1 MAVTRKTI
9 NFLPEIFR
17 SDTNRK
23 FLGSTLDQ
31 LISEP
36 NLKKVNGFIGRRFSS
51 SVRPTDNFILE
62 NSDQRQNYQLEPAV
76 LTKDQKDNIDLLVTY
91 PDLINKINYY
101 GGVANDHN
109 RLFDSEYYN
118 FDPHIDL
125 DKFVNFTNY
134 RWINDIDLPAIN
146 IGSLYPVQ
154 QSEIV
159 FTKNG
164 TSYITSVG
172 CDNILLPATWG
183 GFTEEQQIDWF
194 NRNSI
199 TESALLYN
207 GYSAAEIV
215 DFRAKGYT
223 AANSGPTGQCL
234 NPTILIV
241 RNTEYKFTV
250 NHAIGQGNLWI
261 QTEPGSTGRRLSS
274 NVSVRNIAGVSNNG
288 ISSGNITI
296 NIPDKLEQINSL
308 NSDIVVV
315 DLAIDTTFT
324 LSDNAVWSNT
334 SIYPDNKLVI
344 FTSNSTNNSD
354 WVTRSGA
361 TLTVDQRR
369 GIYRARTVTY
379 SSGNV
384 RIEYTLV
391 KNLDANV
398 RVQVT
403 SGKYKG
409 FEFTRNSAALDVA
422 PTVTSPLDILYYQN
436 DKDNTVGQ
444 IRIINN
450 RPAINVLNDILGSVS
465 YTSPDGVEFINGLKV
480 RFDNT
485 VSPAQYRFKEFIVEG
500 VGKSIK
506 LLDAVPF
513 SNIPPQTIFD
523 FGISKIAPDY
533 VTINRA
539 SMDYNSWSRSNRW
552 VHVDVINTLR
562 RFSPVTIFDESFT
575 KAVRPIIEFE
585 PDLQLYNHGRKF
597 LDTVSFFFDQDTQII
612 FDGDLVKLTDITTQV
627 QGTQFSILSTRL
639 GHNVKPGQTAIF
651 NNDIDAAVRQR
662 VYLLDLADHSTAST
676 FDSTLS
682 GLVYGI
688 TGRTNIV
695 ARNSSNLTNF
705 FTELSVG
712 DSLFT
717 NSNLYLGRVAV
728 IYSDTS
734 IALDRPLTVDLMDA
748 AGLKV
753 KKATINLK
761 IKHTATLFHCVY
773 VTGPDVIDQPQR
785 TFNQRKMYH
794 WNREIYADPESYTP
808 QVIYSWAESQ
818 QKTHPNQEPLFD
830 IVTDNT
836 ATFLGTSN
844 LNVVNLS
851 LGEVLIYNNKR
862 SVYSDN
868 SLVFRDSKFIG
879 TKLFS
884 YQRGSTVPDPELGF
898 GIKYNNISGFI
909 GDIEFVNNFDIDIFE
924 YRGYSNGL
932 LLATTA
938 PINQG
943 FIRKNTGL
951 GDSDCIK
958 LTVWSTVGHNELKPI
973 QGLPL
978 TPTVNNS
985 TTRSLTQE
993 INTIYVNYLG
1003 RYPTQTELDNTIT
1016 SQLPLYSVQG
1026 AFALAAFET
1035 TIKNSLEA
1043 QSYQPFRYQV
1053 DPTNQLQH
1061 ISHVYDGYTSY
1072 FDIDVEPFPQRLG
1085 PDVEPNVKLFINN
1098 QYVTPEPGK
1107 SLIYSFTKL
1116 GIRNTIKINPD
1127 YLVSNDKI
1135 DILIAA
1141 PQTDF
1146 GYYQIPQNLEFN
1158 SQNQDIT
1165 ILTHGQMRSHLE
1177 RIAQNLQGLVGKPLG
1192 ISNIYKFD
1200 LNNRGGTILQHSAP
1214 VMYSALFLVDEK
1226 ANLLSS
1232 LDYARR
1238 EYTRFKNKFLETTLS
1253 RKDITDDNI
1262 PDIVDNILYNFNK
1275 DKTPSDFAFFYSD
1288 MLAYGKTGDELRLT
1302 VYNNNNKT
1310 FNTESIRASDFDAHL
1325 VYLNNRLLIKDIEYT
1340 VVDTILTIASNI
1352 DLEVNDEI
1360 VIKFYR
1366 NTEGC
1371 YIPETPTKLGLYP
1384 KFIPG
1389 KFVDNTLGDS
1399 GVNVIQGHDG
1409 SLTIAFNDY
1418 RDDLILEI
1426 ETRIYNNLKVTYDA
1440 ERFDIH
1446 SVIPGRYRRT
1456 DYTPAEYS
1464 RVINSE
1470 FLKWAGFNHLDYA
1483 ANTEYTA
1490 TNGFTYNYSRSQNEL
1505 GNNLPGHWR
1514 GIYRFYYD
1522 TDRPH
1527 THPWE
1532 MLGHSIKPNW
1542 WDTYYSWTEPVKRSA
1557 LIIAVSEGYTQ
1568 NPSIP
1573 GAPVT
1578 TQTFRRSGFSNMV
1591 PVDTSGN
1598 LIAPIDLMIRANDS
1612 STFSRN
1618 YVIGDHG
1625 PAETAWR
1632 RSSEY
1637 PFALQRA
1644 MALLKPARYFAL
1656 NIDITRY
1663 YKRSIND
1670 SRQFVLEA
1678 NSKRPNSSSFV
1689 LNGEQVRETSQ
1700 RSASY
1705 INWIHGYLTNLGIEP
1720 IAYLNRKLASLSVNL
1735 THKLG
1740 GFSDKKYINVFA
1752 EQFAPDSRAESVIIP
1767 DENYQIYLNKSVPVD
1782 RAVYSAV
1789 IIEKT
1794 SNGYSVTGYDQRYP
1808 YFTII
1813 PSETAGNSYT
1823 IDVLD
1828 RRATIFTEFRSEKII
1843 IPYGFEFNNDQQ
1855 VVDFLVGYQRFLIAQ
1870 GFIFDQYDTILQV
1883 AKDWILSA
1891 REFLTW
1897 SMQGWDTGNVL
1908 VLSPV
1913 IDKLSIASTDGF
1925 VDEITNQLYQSRLLG
1940 ANFNSIKRADF
1951 TLLRDG
1957 EVTTIKTVSGQTIAL
1972 ADVNIVEFE
1981 HVLVFDNITVFN
1993 DLIYNQVVGNRQFRM
2008 KLVGSKTNL
2017 WDGTL
2022 MPPGF
2027 VYTDKSAPDWIVNKT
2042 YNKGD
2047 IVTYKN
2053 KVYTAIQKIES
2064 SNIFNLNYWKELDS
2078 IIESG
2083 ITPNFAQ
2090 LADRLEEIYDID
2102 NLPLYE
2108 EFTKFSGSL
2117 IGYRSRSYLTD
2128 LGLNETSQIKFYQG
2142 YIRDKGTYS
2151 AIDGLARGDFD
2162 NINNDIEIYEEWGA
2176 RIGVFGGIDVNP
2188 EISVPISEN
2197 LINRNPMVFEFL
2209 DFKQQSENAEI
2220 NTIYPNQLIL
2230 RPYDYDNKLFLNRN
2244 ESGLSKQT
2252 RKNGEE
2258 NKFKLAKIEMF
2269 GDGIMCG
2276 QEPTEL
2282 VAYSITAVEN
2292 FSYDVDVFGQS
2303 SYGIRTLNEKN
2314 DLIYQP
2320 ETIGSKLIFDIG
2332 SLIDFE
2338 NLEYVIEPAGESESQ
2353 LSVSSL
2359 ADTAIRTLI
2368 PGQPFRIIVNSV
2380 LPAENLTLEIETPNS
2395 TDALNQ
2401 NQVGSKLVTIV
2412 TAALNNKSRIFI
2424 RFSITGIEDSEN
2436 LYYTIEDYDEGEDTV
2451 LSSTFIEY
2459 GLSCQPQAGEG
2470 LGKINRSIN
2479 RVEFPPDILLYQELE
2494 NDVAVAI
2501 TTRSVGGSTARDL
2514 LKGTDGANEKW
2525 PDSIEADIVIINHGL
2540 NDAKRN
2546 ISVAEYKENLSSLR
2560 SSLPRNKII
2569 VWVLPTQ
2576 PNMDLVNAN
2585 SLPDPRVNWNRTNRL
2600 QLYINAMREV
2610 AITNGDYIAD
2620 TTNIPDWKNYFLI
2633 DPVYPIQEGYRALI
2647 KHAIAPAIKKVI
2659 RDRNRAFSKNFENDV
2674 KSAGYVLLE
2683 EVDELVFDIT
2693 KFSIASEDIQ
2703 RYTNGYKIWVAKDF
2717 NEDWQVYRMY
2727 QNSGYIIGAR
2737 VNLDNRFDFIF
2748 GQNHDY
2754 HIGDLIFVRDFLPI
2768 FDGLYVVLSSDSNSV
2783 TVQGTSQTTR
2793 YLQFNE
2799 IDTQAS
2805 HFDFQPLRYAT
2816 VDHRDAANPKHG
2828 WQYNDFIYIDDNGFG
2843 RWEVFKG
2850 QLDRF
2855 SNIEIVN
2862 TDVIYTEKYD
2872 ITATSCGEITVD
2884 DVSIISTVGINEQ
2897 IHFNISGLGDQEDLY
2912 YTIEE
2917 VDEQE
2922 ESAIQI
2928 EKFFY
2933 LYLDRAPDSGT
2944 YDYYVSLVQQGTV
2957 SLSDVENAIK
2967 SSFEALS
2974 LGSRR
2979 RDFGNIATVVEYVEV
2994 KSTPIWKFS
3003 SVRKETPLVDIDSV
3017 NNLYLYS
3024 NKQKRVLARLDLYDP
3039 AKGRLL
3045 GTAQQ
3050 DIDYTL
3056 SADPAVY
3063 NKSTNLSNSIG
3074 FSETYFWGPEVK
3086 GNYWWNID
3094 NCRFIYYEYGALDS
3108 RGRNW
3113 GKLFPGSEIEVYEWI
3128 ESDVIPS
3135 VHVSL
3140 NIDGI
3145 PMYPD
3150 DSAYCEKV
3158 YIDENSG
3165 GYKSKYYFW
3174 VKNRSKKTN
3183 LSKVHSTAAL
3193 KDIIENPISQN
3204 IPFMAAIK
3212 QNAIA
3217 LFNVGQFLNSDDT
3230 ILYLSSKRKLSDNIV
3245 HSDFALVQ
3253 EGNVKSQWPAYLV
3266 EKLIDSVSGID
3277 QFDNS
3282 IPDLTLPQ
3290 QRRYG
3295 IESFPR
3301 QSAVINQYLAK
3312 ENVVKYVNSVLRKY
3326 PLVSK
3331 TQNLSGNLW
3340 ASQRPNENW
3349 YDQTVGTFNNLEDP
3363 MPINNLRILVLND
3376 ERNGFYWTIYQ
3387 LVLLKTNQQS
3397 YVFDYSDFTKDYPL
3411 IRAVVSQ
3418 LSPKRYNYFGYILIK
3433 RQGFDVAKYWS
3444 TTDWYANG
3452 YNKNTVSNHV
3462 ALNNKELYKISLV
3475 EGDIVRVLNTATLN
3489 NSDINY
3495 GVDLDQYS
3503 NTELYRYRTV
3513 DNQLIGELVGIDQGT
3528 FQLSEDLY
3536 RLWGYDSDRF
3546 DTLGFDYD
3554 TNKEFRYILKAL
3566 QEEIFVDALAIEWNK
3581 LLYYVMD
3588 FILGEQKYIDWFF
3601 KTSFISVNHNVNGL
3615 KQIPGYIKDR
3625 QQSFAEYINEVK
3637 PYRTKIR
3644 EYKLTY
3650 TDIDL
3655 NRVSVSDFDL
3665 PATWDLTVEQFRSPN
3680 GEYPHDE
3687 VLLQQPRYQD
3697 WLKNHRYELE
3707 SVNVV
3712 NSGYNYQGLYN
3723 GTSAPPA
3730 IVVTRTDS
3738 NNGPDA
3744 QVTAIVGVSSPYSV
3758 IGTLVSNVGGNYT
3771 ATPSLHVI
3779 NNGGDRLTD
3788 YRINK
3793 FVVVSQG
3800 LSDTVGGTTGNL
3812 AFGLYSIDESGNST
3826 SLFNTGTRSYTMHRI
3841 RRTDGKV
3848 VFTKSYD
3855 VFGTSGQDKAMAI
3868 DLNYT
3873 SSDFIVVVHTYDE
3886 PQSNRL
3892 TGGLEQAMYRC
3903 GASLEVFG
3911 NSTDFK
3917 YRSGYILIGIP
3928 GCGQGNGIEN
3938 YTGLTNNN
3946 SDSYCRLEF
3955 NLYQTKLVPVEAYP
3969 RIYTLGSPISFPSN
3983 PIPGQSLVYKNKAWY
3998 WNSSAWVVAKR
4009 PIGMLFGERIPKS
4022 LSLAPVLTN
4031 SLTRKIKT
4039 IIKFDRIRFTSS
4051 VTDWAEGIS
4060 YIAGQRVSYENR
4072 PYEFKTDYLIPPGTT
4087 ANQFP
4092 YGSVTELIDHSV
4104 FDNANDR
4111 IMALYVSNGFNED
4124 IPKTLATLVS
4134 GLQSASAVTSED
4146 SDPDTILIGDTFG
4159 SNAGISAGNIR
4170 VSGGTFVSEALT
4182 RSPEEL
4188 VPGRVF
4194 DSLTVKIQEAAGTS
4208 GFRFFKD
4215 INDTMTGT
4223 AYTAASTTILAQP
4236 VFIFSSNIQVTDG
4249 TKLTTPVT
4257 VMSGNTVVS
4266 VTPGVIL
4273 VNGERI
4279 AYYAKSGN
4287 SLQQIRRGYQG
4298 TSTPLNHISGSF
4310 VEDVSTARA
4319 STTYQTDYTKPVPP
4333 TPIGSWTITPVS
4345 ASGFGGNT
4353 FAFNWTAPSNA
4364 PGNVTVSWYA
4374 VDPGTITLFSNTGI
4388 VGASNLGYSYNL
4400 PVTSTSGT
4408 IQIGTQPITGNTQVF
4423 QVILTEGSITANIL
4437 ARSGNS
4443 DIIVN
4448 VPTTSVTSITNI
4460 IPGYYY
4466 EGASANQ
4473 YAGLWSKTKTHA
4485 MESVTG
4491 LGEVNMHGPT
4501 PGSYILNLDNLPP
4514 HEEKKVSLIMHFVD
4528 SLDNETSKIT
4538 FNNTVYAE
4546 FTKDSVNPPN
4556 YTTNLFISNVFVR
4569 ADYSYAPYAQN
4580 VNNNGYVVFESNWV
4594 ASNSSSF
4601 SANIYLGHD
4610 QAQTD
4615 EAIYFSHFNLRLR
4628 GGNAVVVPSLPM
4640 PTLNFTFSNLTVPTG
4655 YTLISNTFTT
4665 SNSITIPAGVN
4676 RIQVSG
4682 RGANGIAAN
4691 LDWQT
4696 TWVTGDLVTGPTFA
4710 TVTDS
4715 AIGNVPS
4722 VIIESAAQA
4731 QFDTLPDTRITNGSN
4746 VSFIHR
4752 SYDNNTLT
4760 ETTYVSRIRLKSG
4773 IDKLKSGTGWGS
4785 DYTTP
4790 PVTAKVYSVLNTLYE
4805 EYLGGSNGE
4814 DTIITSVVLPGGR
4827 YGSVAPIT
4835 STSLPVSPGVTYP
4848 FTVPTGGILNIQY
4861 LKPDVITLPD
4871 PEPLKAK
4878 VFASPGTYS
4887 WTAPAGITKVHVLCV
4902 GGGGGGSYAGY
4913 GDSGGGGGGTGFI
4926 NYYTVVPGTT
4936 YTVIV
4941 GAGGTANDNSAGG
4954 NGGDSYFVSNL
4965 TVAGYG
4971 GRGGGQTIN
4980 NALGGGFR
4988 GLGGGPGG
4996 KGGITGAG
5004 GAAGGGGAGG
5014 YDGAGG
5020 DGGSYLADGSAGQGG
5035 GGGGG
5040 AGQDS
5045 VIGFGG
5051 GGGGGISFKGQ
5062 TTNGLGGESGALFTR
5077 HGNGGSSGET
5087 STSNYRGGGYGGKHG
5102 GGGGSGSTV
5111 IVMAP
5116 FGGRGGDGLVA
5127 IYYGS
5132 AVQGS
5137 VSSLPDSN
5145 METITIVS

>member
-36 NLKKVNGFIGRRFSS
+36 DLKKVNGFIGRRFSA
-51 SVRPTDNFILE
+51 SVRATDNFILE
-62 NSDQRQNYQLEPAV
+62 NSTQRQNYQLEPAIV
-76 LTKDQKDNIDLLVTY
+76 TKDQKDNIDLLVTY
-91 PDLINKINYY
+91 PDLVNKISYY
-101 GGVANDHN
+101 GGVVNDHN

-134 RWINDIDLPAIN
+134 RWINDIDLPAVN
-146 IGSLYPVQ
+146 VGSLYPVQ

-172 CDNILLPATWG
+172 CDNILLPTTWSSL
-183 GFTEEQQIDWF
+183 TEQQQIDWF

-207 GYSAAEIV
+207 GYSSAEIL
-215 DFRAKGYT
+215 DFRSKGYT

-241 RNTEYKFTV
+241 RNKEYKFTV

-261 QTEPGSTGRRLSS
+261 QTEPGITGRKSSS
-274 NVSVRNIAGVSNNG
+274 NVSVRNITGVSNNG
-288 ISSGNITI
+288 ISSGNISI
-296 NIPDKLEQINSL
+296 NIPDSL
-308 NSDIVVV
+308 QQVNLLTLDTIVV
-315 DLAIDTTFT
+315 DLAVDTTFT
-324 LSDNAVWSNT
+324 LSDNAVWANT
-334 SIYPDNKLVI
+334 SVYPDNKLVI

-379 SSGNV
+379 PDSNTRV
-384 RIEYTLV
+384 EYTLV

-403 SGKYKG
+403 GGKYQG
-409 FEFTRNSAALDVA
+409 FTFIRNSAALDIA
-422 PTVTSPLDILYYQN
+422 TTVTSPLNIFYYQN
-436 DKDNTVGQ
+436 DIDNTTGQ
-444 IRIINN
+444 IRIIDNQ
-450 RPAINVLNDILGSVS
+450 PAINVLNDILGSVS
-465 YTSPDGVEFINGLKV
+465 YTSPNGVEFINGLKI

-485 VSPAQYRFKEFIVEG
+485 VNPAPYRFKEFIVEG

-506 LLDAVPF
+506 LLDAKSF
-513 SNIPPQTIFD
+513 SKIPPQTVFD
-523 FGISKIAPDY
+523 FGIAKIKPDY
-533 VTINRA
+533 ITINRA
-539 SMDYNSWSRSNRW
+539 SMDYNTWSRSNRW
-552 VHVDVINTLR
+552 VHVDVID
-562 RFSPVTIFDESFT
+562 TIRKFTSVVVSDESFT
-575 KAVRPIIEFE
+575 KAIRPIIEFE
-585 PDLQLYNHGRKF
+585 PDLQLYNHGRKL
-597 LDTVSFFFDQDTQII
+597 LDTVTLFFDKNTLLKTETIVE
-612 FDGDLVKLTDITTQV
+612 LNDITTQV
-627 QGTQFSILSTRL
+627 QGVKFSTLSLQL
-639 GHNVKPGQTAIF
+639 GFGIKPGYTAIF
-651 NNDIDAAVRQR
+651 NNDIDIAVRQR
-662 VYLLDLADHSTAST
+662 VYVLDYTDHSTAST
-676 FDSTLS
+676 FDLTLT

-688 TGRTNIV
+688 TGQSNLIC
-695 ARNSSNLTNF
+695 RNSANLTKF
-705 FTELSVG
+705 AQELFIG

-717 NSNLYLGRVAV
+717 SAGVFLGRVTE
-728 IYSDTS
+728 IRSNTS
-734 IALDRPLTVDLMDA
+734 IILDRPLKADLIDA
-748 AGLKV
+748 SGLKS
-753 KKATINLK
+753 KNAAINLK
-761 IKHTATLFHCVY
+761 IKHTASLFHNVY
-773 VTGPDVIDQPQR
+773 VTGPDEVNFDGVHIAND
-785 TFNQRKMYH
+785 RKMYH
-794 WNREIYADPESYTP
+794 WDRKIYADPESYIP
-808 QVIYSWAESQ
+808 QVVYSWTESQ
-818 QKTHPNQEPLFD
+818 LKKHPNQEPLFD

-844 LNVVNLS
+844 LNIVNLS
-851 LGEVLIYNNKR
+851 LGELLIYNNKR
-862 SVYSDN
+862 AVYSDDN
-868 SLVFRDSKFIG
+868 LVFRDTKFTG

-884 YQRGSTVPDPELGF
+884 YQHGSTVADPELGF
-898 GIKYNNISGFI
+898 GLSYNNISGFI
-909 GDIEFVNNFDIDIFE
+909 GDIKFVNNFETDIFE

-938 PINQG
+938 PINRG

-951 GDSDCIK
+951 GDADCVK
-958 LTVWSTVGHNELKPI
+958 LTVWSTVGHNEPKPI
-973 QGLPL
+973 QGLAL
-978 TPTVNNS
+978 TPTVNTA
-985 TTRSLTQE
+985 TTRSLAAE

-1003 RYPTQTELDNTIT
+1003 RYPTQTELDNAIT

-1026 AFALAAFET
+1026 AFALSSFET
-1035 TIKNSLEA
+1035 TIKNSTEA
-1043 QSYQPFRYQV
+1043 QSYQPFKYKV

-1061 ISHVYDGYTSY
+1061 IAHVYDGYTSY
-1072 FDIDVEPFPQRLG
+1072 FDIDVVPFPPRPG
-1085 PDVEPNVKLFINN
+1085 PDVEPNIKLFINN
-1098 QYVTPEPGK
+1098 HYVTPEPGQAP
-1107 SLIYSFTKL
+1107 IYTFTQI
-1116 GIRNTIKINPD
+1116 GIRNTIKINPV
-1127 YLVSNDKI
+1127 YLETGDKI
-1135 DILIAA
+1135 DILVAA
-1141 PQTDF
+1141 PPIDF
-1146 GYYQIPQNLEFN
+1146 GYYQVPQNLEFN
-1158 SQNQDIT
+1158 SQNQEIT
-1165 ILTHGQMRSHLE
+1165 MLTHGQMRSHLE
-1177 RIAQNLQGLVGKPLG
+1177 RIAQNLQGLVGQPLG

-1200 LNNRGGTILQHSAP
+1200 INNRGGTILQHSAP

-1238 EYTRFKNKFLETTLS
+1238 EYTRFKNKFLETALI
-1253 RKDITDDNI
+1253 RKDITADNI
-1262 PDIVDNILYNFNK
+1262 PDIVDNILYNLNK
-1275 DKTPSDFAFFYSD
+1275 DKTPNDFAFFYSD
-1288 MLAYGKTGDELRLT
+1288 MLTFGRTGDALRLS
-1302 VYNNNNKT
+1302 VYNTSNKT
-1310 FNTESIRASDFDAHL
+1310 FSTQNIRAADFDAHL
-1325 VYLNNRLLIKDIEYT
+1325 VYLNNRLLIKDVEYT
-1340 VVDTILTIASNI
+1340 IVDTTLTIDNAV
-1352 DLEVNDEI
+1352 DLEINDEI
-1360 VIKFYR
+1360 VLKFYR

-1384 KFIPG
+1384 KFIPS
-1389 KFVDNTLGDS
+1389 KFVDNTLGNS

-1426 ETRIYNNLKVTYDA
+1426 EKRIYNNLKVTYDS
-1440 ERFDIH
+1440 ERFDLH
-1446 SVIPGRYRRT
+1446 SIIPGRYRRT
-1456 DYTPAEYS
+1456 DYTPAEYN

-1483 ANTEYTA
+1483 ANTEYTSN
-1490 TNGFTYNYSRSQNEL
+1490 NGFTYNYSRSQDEL

-1532 MLGHSIKPNW
+1532 MLGHSFKPSW

-1557 LIIAVSEGYTQ
+1557 LIIALTEGYTQ
-1568 NPSIP
+1568 DPGIA
-1573 GAPVT
+1573 GAPT
-1578 TQTFRRSGFSNMV
+1578 TNLSFRRSGFSTMV

-1598 LIAPIDLMIRANDS
+1598 LIAPIDLMVRTNDS

-1644 MALLKPARYFAL
+1644 MALLKPAKYFAL

-1663 YKRSIND
+1663 YKKSIND
-1670 SRQFVLEA
+1670 SRQFVLES
-1678 NSKRPNSSSFV
+1678 NNKRPNSSSFV
-1689 LNGEQVRETSQ
+1689 LNGDRIREVTQ
-1700 RSASY
+1700 RSSSY
-1705 INWIHGYLTNLGIEP
+1705 LNWIHGYLTNLGIEP
-1720 IAYLNRKLASLSVNL
+1720 IAYLTKKLGSLSVNL
-1735 THKLG
+1735 AHKLG
-1740 GFSDKKYINVFA
+1740 GFSDKKYLNVFA

-1767 DENYQIYLNKSVPVD
+1767 DENYQIHLNKSVPTD

-1808 YFTII
+1808 YFTVI
-1813 PSETAGNSYT
+1813 PSETAGSSYT
-1823 IDVLD
+1823 IEVLD
-1828 RRATIFTEFRSEKII
+1828 RRATVFTEFRSEKII

-1855 VVDFLVGYQRFLIAQ
+1855 VVDFLVSYQRFLIAQ
-1870 GFIFDQYDTILQV
+1870 GFIFDQYDSVLQV

-1940 ANFNSIKRADF
+1940 ANFNSIRKSDF

-1981 HVLVFDNITVFN
+1981 HVLVFDNVTVFN
-1993 DLIYNQVVGNRQFRM
+1993 DMIYNQVVGNRQFRM
-2008 KLVGSKTNL
+2008 KLIGSKTNL

-2027 VYTDKSAPDWIVNKT
+2027 VYTDKSAPDWVANKS
-2042 YNKGD
+2042 YNQGD

-2053 KVYTAIQKIES
+2053 KLYTAIQKIES
-2064 SNIFNLNYWKELDS
+2064 SNIFNLNYWRELDS

-2090 LADRLEEIYDID
+2090 LTDRLQEIYDID
-2102 NLPLYE
+2102 NLPLDE

-2117 IGYRSRSYLTD
+2117 IGYRSRPYLTE

-2142 YIRDKGTYS
+2142 YIRDKGTYR

-2188 EISVPISEN
+2188 EISVPIPEG

-2209 DFKQQSENAEI
+2209 DFKQQSENEEI
-2220 NTIYPNQLIL
+2220 NTVYPNQLIL

-2252 RKNGEE
+2252 RQNGDE

-2269 GDGIMCG
+2269 GDGIICG

-2292 FSYDVDVFGQS
+2292 FSYDVDIFGQS
-2303 SYGIRTLNEKN
+2303 SYAIRTLNQKN
-2314 DLIYQP
+2314 DLIFQP
-2320 ETIGSKLIFDIG
+2320 ETIGSKLIFDVG

-2338 NLEYVIEPAGESESQ
+2338 NLEYVIEPATDNENQ

-2359 ADTAIRTLI
+2359 AETAIRTLI
-2368 PGQPFRIIVNSV
+2368 PGQPFRIVVSSV
-2380 LPAENLTLEIETPNS
+2380 LPAENLTLEIEAPNT

-2401 NQVGSKLVTIV
+2401 NTVGTKLVTSV
-2412 TAALNNKSRIFI
+2412 SAALNNSSRVFI

-2436 LYYTIEDYDEGEDTV
+2436 LFYTIEDYDADEDTV
-2451 LSSTFIEY
+2451 LSSTFTEY
-2459 GLSCQPQAGEG
+2459 GMSCQPQHGEG
-2470 LGKINRSIN
+2470 LGKINRSVN

-2494 NDVAVAI
+2494 NDVATAI
-2501 TTRSVGGSTARDL
+2501 ITRSVGGSTARDL
-2514 LKGTDGANEKW
+2514 LNGNDGANEKW

-2540 NDAKRN
+2540 NDAKQN
-2546 ISVAEYKENLSSLR
+2546 ISVADYKENLSALR
-2560 SSLPRNKII
+2560 NSLPRNKII

-2576 PNMDLVNAN
+2576 PNMDLVNDN

-2600 QLYINAMREV
+2600 QLFINAMREV

-2620 TTNIPDWKNYFLI
+2620 TTDIPDWKSYFI
-2633 DPVYPIQEGYRALI
+2633 VDPVYPTQEGYRALI

-2659 RDRNRAFSKNFENDV
+2659 RDRNRALSKSFENDV

-2693 KFSIASEDIQ
+2693 KFSITPEDIQ
-2703 RYTNGYKIWVAKDF
+2703 RYINGYKIWVAKDF

-2727 QNSGYIIGAR
+2727 QNTGYIIGAR

-2748 GQNHDY
+2748 AQSHEY
-2754 HIGDLIFVRDFLPI
+2754 QTGDLILVKDFIPM
-2768 FDGLYVVLSSDSNSV
+2768 FDGLYTILATDGSSV
-2783 TVQGTSQTTR
+2783 TVQGTDQTTR

-2799 IDTQAS
+2799 IDAQAS
-2805 HFDFQPLRYAT
+2805 HFDFQTLRFAT
-2816 VDHRDAANPKHG
+2816 TDHRDMAKPKHG
-2828 WQYNDFIYIDDNGFG
+2828 WQYDDFIYVDDNGFG

-2850 QLDRF
+2850 ELDRF

-2872 ITATSCGEITVD
+2872 ITATKCDTITVD
-2884 DVSIISTVGINEQ
+2884 DVEILSTAGINEE
-2897 IHFNISGLGDQEDLY
+2897 IHFNVSGLDDQEDLY

-2917 VDEQE
+2917 VDEQQE
-2922 ESAIQI
+2922 AKIQI

-2933 LYLDRAPDSGT
+2933 LYLDRAPDAGT
-2944 YDYYVSLVQQGTV
+2944 YDYYVSLVEKGSIT
-2957 SLSDVENAIK
+2957 LADVENAIK

-2974 LGSRR
+2974 LGNRR
-2979 RDFGNIATVVEYVEV
+2979 RDFGNVATVVETIEV
-2994 KSTPIWKFS
+2994 KSTIIWKFS
-3003 SVRKETPLVDIDSV
+3003 SVRKETPVVDIDSV

-3056 SADPAVY
+3056 STDPAVY
-3063 NKSTNLSNSIG
+3063 NKSATGSNTIG
-3074 FSETYFWGPEVK
+3074 FSETYFWGPEVV

-3094 NCRFIYYEYGALDS
+3094 NCRFIYYEYGSLDK

-3140 NIDGI
+3140 NLDGI
-3145 PMYPD
+3145 PLYPD

-3158 YIDENSG
+3158 YIDETSSG
-3165 GYKSKYYFW
+3165 FKSKYYFW

-3193 KDIIENPISQN
+3193 KSIIENPISQN

-3217 LFNVGQFLNSDDT
+3217 LFNVGQFLNSNDT
-3230 ILYLSSKRKLSDNIV
+3230 VLYLSSKRKLSDNIV

-3253 EGNVKSQWPAYLV
+3253 EGNVKSQWPEYLV

-3277 QFDNS
+3277 QFNNS
-3282 IPDLTLPQ
+3282 IPDLTLPV

-3301 QSAVINQYLAK
+3301 QSAVINQYRAK
-3312 ENVVKYVNSVLRKY
+3312 ENVVKYVNSVLIKFQ
-3326 PLVSK
+3326 LADK
-3331 TQNLSGNLW
+3331 TKNYAGNLW
-3340 ASQRPNENW
+3340 ASHRPNKNW

-3363 MPINNLRILVLND
+3363 TPINNLRILVLND

-3387 LVLLKTNQQS
+3387 VVLLKTNQTS
-3397 YVFDYSDFTKDYPL
+3397 YVFDYLDFKKDYPL

-3418 LSPKRYNYFGYILIK
+3418 LSPKRYDYFGYMLVK

-3444 TTDWYANG
+3444 LTDWYTSG
-3452 YNKNTVSNHV
+3452 YNKDTVVNHI
-3462 ALNNKELYKISLV
+3462 ALNNKELYKLNLADN
-3475 EGDIVRVLNTATLN
+3475 DIVRVLNVATTYN
-3489 NSDINY
+3489 VDVNY
-3495 GVDLDQYS
+3495 GIDLDLYS
-3503 NTELYRYRTV
+3503 NTELYRYRNI
-3513 DNQLIGELVGIDQGT
+3513 DNQLTGELVGLDQGT

-3536 RLWGYDSDRF
+3536 RQWGYDSDRF

-3566 QEEIFVDALAIEWNK
+3566 QEEIFVDALAIEWNR
-3581 LLYYVMD
+3581 LLYYIMD
-3588 FILGEQKYIDWFF
+3588 IILGEQKYIDWFF

-3650 TDIDL
+3650 TDIDP
-3655 NRVSVSDFDL
+3655 NRITVSDFDL
-3665 PATWDLTVEQFRSPN
+3665 PAVWDSTVEQFRSPN
-3680 GEYPHDE
+3680 GEYLHDA
-3687 VLLQQPRYQD
+3687 VLLQKPQYQD
-3697 WLKNHRYELE
+3697 WIKNHTYQLE
-3707 SVNVV
+3707 RVDIVS
-3712 NSGYNYQGLYN
+3712 SGYNYQGLYN
-3723 GTSAPPA
+3723 GSTAPPA
-3730 IVVTRTDS
+3730 IIVTRNDLNQGANTR
-3738 NNGPDA
+3738 
-3744 QVTAIVGVSSPYSV
+3744 VTATVSVFSPYGVMSTV
-3758 IGTLVSNVGGNYT
+3758 VSNIGGNYT

-3779 NNGGDRLTD
+3779 NNGADKLTD

-3800 LSDTVGGTTGNL
+3800 LSDTVGGTTGNV
-3812 AFGLYSIDESGNST
+3812 AFGLYSINESGNST
-3826 SLFNTGTRSYTMHRI
+3826 ALFNTGTRSYTMHRI

-3855 VFGTSGQDKAMAI
+3855 VFGTTGENTAMAI

-3873 SSDFIVVVHTYDE
+3873 SSEFIVVVHTYDE
-3886 PQSNRL
+3886 PRSNRL
-3892 TGGLEQAMYRC
+3892 DNGLEQAMYRC

-3917 YRSGYILIGIP
+3917 HRSGYILVGIP

-3938 YTGLTNNN
+3938 YTGITDNN

-3955 NLYQTKLVPVEAYP
+3955 NLYQTKLVPVQAYP
-3969 RIYTLGSPISFPSN
+3969 RIYTLGSAISFPTK
-3983 PIPGQSLVYKNKAWY
+3983 PLAGQSLVYKNKAWY
-3998 WNSSAWVVAKR
+3998 WNGNAWVISKKPV
-4009 PIGMLFGERIPKS
+4009 GMLPGDRIPKS
-4022 LSLAPVLTN
+4022 LSLTPVLTN
-4031 SLTRKIKT
+4031 GLTRKIKT
-4039 IIKFDRIRFTSS
+4039 TIKFDRIRFTSS
-4051 VTDWAEGIS
+4051 VTDWVAGVS
-4060 YIAGQRVSYENR
+4060 YRVGDRVSYENR
-4072 PYEFKTDYLIPPGTT
+4072 AYEFKLDYFLAPGTI
-4087 ANQFP
+4087 ANSFP
-4092 YGSVTELIDHSV
+4092 FGSVTEIIDHSV

-4111 IMALYVSNGFNED
+4111 IMALYVSNSYNESL
-4124 IPKTLATLVS
+4124 PKNLSRLVS
-4134 GLQSASAVTSED
+4134 GLQSVSAVTSED
-4146 SDPDTILIGDTFG
+4146 TDPDTILIGDTFG

-4215 INDTMTGT
+4215 INDNITGT
-4223 AYTAASTTILAQP
+4223 SYTSASTTTLTQP
-4236 VFIFSSNIQVTDG
+4236 VFIFTSNIEVADG
-4249 TKLTTPVT
+4249 TKLTSPVT
-4257 VMSGNTVVS
+4257 VMSGNSIVS

-4287 SLQQIRRGYQG
+4287 TLQQIRRGYQG
-4298 TSTPLNHISGSF
+4298 TSTPVNHILGSF

-4319 STTYQTDYTKPVPP
+4319 STTYQTDYTKPMPP
-4333 TPIGSWTITPVS
+4333 APIGSWAITPVS
-4345 ASGFGGNT
+4345 LSGFGGNT
-4353 FAFNWTAPSNA
+4353 FTFNWTAPSNA
-4364 PGNVTVSWYA
+4364 PGNVTVSWFA
-4374 VDPGTITLFSNTGI
+4374 VDPGTTTLFSNTAI
-4388 VGASNLGYSYNL
+4388 TGANNLGYTYNL
-4400 PVTSTSGT
+4400 PITSATGS
-4408 IQIGTQPITGNTQVF
+4408 IQINTNPIIGDTQVF
-4423 QVILTEGSITANIL
+4423 EVILTEGILTANVL

-4443 DIIVN
+4443 NITVN
-4448 VPTTSVTSITNI
+4448 TTTTSVTTVTNI
-4460 IPGYYY
+4460 VPGYYY
-4466 EGASANQ
+4466 EGDEANR
-4473 YAGLWSKTKTHA
+4473 YAGLWSQTKTHS

-4491 LGEVNMHGPT
+4491 LGKVNMHGPT
-4501 PGSYILNLDNLPP
+4501 PGSYVLNLNDLPP
-4514 HEEKKVSLIMHFVD
+4514 HDEKKVSFIMHFVD

-4538 FNNTVYAE
+4538 FGNTVYAE
-4546 FTKDSVNPPN
+4546 FTKNSVNPPS
-4556 YTTNLFISNVFVR
+4556 YITNLFESNVYIR
-4569 ADYSYAPYAQN
+4569 ADYSYAPYAEN
-4580 VNNNGYVVFESNWV
+4580 VTNNGYVLFESNWI

-4601 SANIYLGHD
+4601 SANIFLGHD

-4628 GGNAVVVPSLPM
+4628 GGNAVVIPSLPM
-4640 PTLNFTFSNLTVPTG
+4640 PTLNFTFSNLTVISG
-4655 YTLISNTFTT
+4655 YTLVSNTFTS
-4665 SNSITIPAGVN
+4665 SNTITIPAGVD
-4676 RIQVSG
+4676 RIQITG
-4682 RGANGIAAN
+4682 RGADGIAAN
-4691 LDWQT
+4691 LEWQT
-4696 TWVTGDLVTGPTFA
+4696 TWISGDPVTGPTFA

-4722 VIIESAAQA
+4722 VIIESAAQT
-4731 QFDTLPDTRITNGSN
+4731 QFDSLPDTRTTNGSN

-4773 IDKLKSGTGWGS
+4773 VEKLKSGTGWGS
-4785 DYTTP
+4785 LYTTP
-4790 PVTAKVYSVLNTLYE
+4790 TVNTKVYSVLNNLYE
-4805 EYLGGSNGE
+4805 EYLGGSDGA
-4814 DTIITSVVLPGGR
+4814 DATITSVVLPGGR
-4827 YGSVAPIT
+4827 KGSVAPVT
-4835 STSLPVSPGVTYP
+4835 TTSLPVTPGVTYP
-4848 FTVPTGGILNIQY
+4848 VTVPTGGIVNIQY
-4861 LKPDVITLPD
+4861 LQPNVIVVPD
-4871 PEPLKAK
+4871 PNPLKAAL
-4878 VFASPGTYS
+4878 FGFPGNYT
-4887 WTAPAGITKVHVLCV
+4887 WTAPSGVTKIHVLCV

-4913 GDSGGGGGGTGFI
+4913 GDAGGGGGGTGFI

-4936 YTVIV
+4936 YNVVV
-4941 GAGGTANDNSAGG
+4941 GVGGSANKESAGG
-4954 NGGDSYFVSNL
+4954 NGGDSYFISNV
-4965 TVAGYG
+4965 TVAGFG

-4980 NALGGGFR
+4980 NAQGGGYV
-4988 GLGGGPGG
+4988 GLGGGRGG
-4996 KGGITGAG
+4996 NGGITGSG
-5004 GAAGGGGAGG
+5004 GGAGGGGAGG
-5014 YDGAGG
+5014 YDGTGG
-5020 DGGSYLADGSAGQGG
+5020 KGGSYAEDGVSGTGG

-5045 VIGFGG
+5045 VNGFGG
-5051 GGGGGISFKGQ
+5051 GAGGGISFRGQ
-5062 TTNGLGGESGALFTR
+5062 GTNGAGGETGSLLGR
-5077 HGNGGSSGET
+5077 HATGGSDGASSL
-5087 STSNYRGGGYGGKHG
+5087 STYRGGGQGAQWG

-5111 IVMAP
+5111 IANGE
-5116 FGGRGGDGLVA
+5116 FGGRGNNGLVV
-5127 IYYGS
+5127 IYYGP
-5132 AVQGS
+5132 AVLDYS
-5137 VSSLPDSN
+5137 SSLPNVNLSN
-5145 METITIVS
+5145 IYIVT